1 MKSNSTYNNPS
12 WWTSDHDS
20 RWERVKAA
28 FRRDWE
34 QTTHDF
40 GSDKARDLQQSAA
53 DTVKQAAGKQQS
65 AGSMGTRSFDDL
77 EPAFRYGHG
86 ARSQFGTAWNSEV
99 ETRMQGEYGENYAR
113 DRDYIRRAYEYPPQL

>member
-1 MKSNSTYNNPS
+1 MQRTPNPT

-20 RWERVKAA
+20 RWERVKTA

-34 QTTHDF
+34 QTKHDF
-40 GSDKARDLQQSAA
+40 GSDSARDLQQSAA

-65 AGSMGTRSFDDL
+65 AGSSGMRSFEDL

-86 ARSQFGTAWNSEV
+86 ARSQYGDRWSADT
-99 ETRMQGEYGENYAR
+99 ETRLRSEYGENFDR
-113 DRDYIRRAYEYPPQL
+113 DRDYIRRGYEYPPMI